1 MTRDWLLSEEWRSWE
16 VPKLEKEYSPSRWA
30 KRPYSEYA
38 ARMTNSSAL
47 TRQSLGPR
55 LTTERYGE
63 RERNILALIP
73 PSSRSEMLIWIHGGY
88 WQKSS
93 IDESLMGVGDLVQ
106 QGFGFAS
113 IEYSIAPECS
123 IDQMVVE
130 CASAIAYLAEK
141 IPAATLFL
149 GGHSAGAHLA
159 LSVASQYS
167 LAGLVLV
174 SGIFD
179 LRPLVRTTVNDA
191 LALDENQAWHLS
203 PIRDPFPHSTNAE
216 VLVGADE
223 SPSFQAQ
230 SQTATQYLLDN
241 GSSASL
247 VGVAGCDHFD
257 ILENLE
263 HLRSFVRLA
272 EN

>member
-1 MTRDWLLSEEWRSWE
+1 M
-16 VPKLEKEYSPSRWA
+16 PKLEKEYSPSGWA

-38 ARMTNSSAL
+38 ARMTSTSAL
-47 TRQSLGPR
+47 TRKSLGSR
-55 LTTERYGE
+55 LATERYGD
-63 RERNILALIP
+63 RDRNILAIIP

-88 WQKSS
+88 WQGSS

-106 QGFGFAS
+106 QGFGFAAV
-113 IEYSIAPECS
+113 EYSIAPEGS
-123 IDQMVVE
+123 IDQMIAE
-130 CASAIAYLAEK
+130 CASAIGYVAGK
-141 IPAATLFL
+141 IPAATLYL

-167 LAGLVLV
+167 FAGLVLV

-179 LRPLVRTTVNDA
+179 VRPLVRTSINDA
-191 LALDENQAWHLS
+191 LSLDEKQACHLS
-203 PIRDPFPHSTNAE
+203 PICDSFPHTSKAE
-216 VLVGADE
+216 VLVGAEE

-230 SQTATQYLLDN
+230 SQAATQYLLDN
-241 GSSASL
+241 GSLASL
-247 VGVAGCDHFD
+247 VEVAGCDHFD

-272 EN
+272 GN